1 MIDKIWG
8 ELKEELILGVTQ
20 KGHPFRFCTFTSVD
34 SENSPQ
40 MRTVVLRHISTE
52 LNPIFY
58 TDKRSKKIFEI
69 EKNNKVSLLFY
80 NPEKLLQIKIEGRAS
95 ILNNPQRIEDLW
107 AEVPENNKKDYT
119 TDLAPGTFIDNPDK
133 VAYLADK
140 NYFCPV
146 EIEPHKIE
154 YLKLK
159 RPNHIRVSFL
169 KENGSWKGK
178 FMVP

>member
-1 MIDKIWG
+1 
-8 ELKEELILGVTQ
+8 
-20 KGHPFRFCTFTSVD
+20 
-34 SENSPQ
+34 
-40 MRTVVLRHISTE
+40 MRTVVLRHISAE

-58 TDKRSKKIFEI
+58 TDKRSQKILEI
-69 EKNNKVSLLFY
+69 KKNNKASLLFY

-95 ILNNPQRIEDLW
+95 ALNDPQRIEGLW

-119 TDLAPGTFIDNPDK
+119 THLAPGTFIDNPNE
-133 VAYLADK
+133 VEYLVDK

-159 RPNHIRVSFL
+159 RPNHIRASFL
-169 KENGSWKGK
+169 KENGSWEGK